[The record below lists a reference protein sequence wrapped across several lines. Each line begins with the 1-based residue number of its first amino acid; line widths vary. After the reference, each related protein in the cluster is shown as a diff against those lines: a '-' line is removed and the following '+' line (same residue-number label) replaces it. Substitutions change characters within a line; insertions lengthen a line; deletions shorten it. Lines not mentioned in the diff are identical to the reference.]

1 MYYQNY
7 EDYMRSVLGYPVETT
22 YDNYIIQSRD
32 YNVSYQNNNE
42 LENMYPEIYKKIN
55 PMVCEVCE
63 RSKTPITKEVLE
75 NMVEEVYQRIEIN
88 NEIWLKI
95 NVDENITQKEIQNRT
110 TNTNANSKA
119 NSVRNVSELEGAR
132 QVNQIENRQR
142 RPNNPLLR
150 DLIRILILNKIL
162 GGFFPNRPPHPRP
175 PRPPFPGPGR
185 PPFPGGPGGMPPR
198 PQPRDYEDYFKF

>member
-32 YNVSYQNNNE
+32 YNVSYQNNSE

>member
-7 EDYMRSVLGYPVETT
+7 EDYMRSVLGYPIETT

-32 YNVSYQNNNE
+32 YNVNYQNNSE
-42 LENMYPEIYKKIN
+42 LESMYPEIYKKIN
-55 PMVCEVCE
+55 PVVCEVCE
-63 RSKTPITKEVLE
+63 RSKTPITKELIE
-75 NMVEEVYQRIEIN
+75 NMTEEVYQRVEIN

-110 TNTNANSKA
+110 TNAKT
-119 NSVRNVSELEGAR
+119 NSVRNVSEMESVR
-132 QVNQIENRQR
+132 QVGQTENRQR

-150 DLIRILILNKIL
+150 DLIRILILNRIL
-162 GGFFPNRPPHPRP
+162 GGGFPNRPPHPRP

-185 PPFPGGPGGMPPR
+185 PPFPGGPGGRPPR